1 MTRSRRAVRCLK
13 RTPVYQGRVVTLVS
27 ELLEIGGVRMVR
39 ETILHPGSVVIVPI
53 LGRSRIVLVR
63 QYRRAI
69 DQDLLELPAGTLS
82 PDEPPAACARRELEE
97 ETGWNAGRI
106 RRIGAFYAAPGVSSE
121 WMTMF
126 LATDL
131 TRTKAR
137 PEPDELLTPIL
148 LPLRTALAKVRSG
161 EILDAKSIIGLL
173 FAERLLG
180 RKA

>member
-1 MTRSRRAVRCLK
+1 MRRSTWRVRCLK
-13 RTPVYQGRVVTLVS
+13 RTPVYQGRVVTLIR
-27 ELLEIGGVRMVR
+27 ELLEIGGMRMVR

-53 LGRSRIVLVR
+53 LDQSRVVLVR

-82 PDEPPAACARRELEE
+82 PGEPPAACARRELEE
-97 ETGWNAGRI
+97 ETGWRASRI
-106 RRIGAFYAAPGVSSE
+106 RRIGAFYAAPGMSSE

-131 TRTKAR
+131 THTKAH
-137 PEPDELLTPIL
+137 PEPDELLTPVI

-161 EILDAKSIIGLL
+161 EICDAKSIIGLL
-173 FAERLLG
+173 FAERLLR

>member
-1 MTRSRRAVRCLK
+1 MARSRRAVRCLK
-13 RTPVYQGRVVTLVS
+13 RTPVYRGRVVTLVS
-27 ELLEIGGVRMVR
+27 ERLEIGGVRMVR

-82 PDEPPAACARRELEE
+82 PNEPPAACAKRELEE
-97 ETGWNAGRI
+97 ETGWSAGRI

-137 PEPDELLTPIL
+137 PEPDELLTPVL

-161 EILDAKSIIGLL
+161 QIRDAKSIIGLL
-173 FAERLLG
+173 FAERLLR

>member
-1 MTRSRRAVRCLK
+1 MTRSRAVRCLK

-69 DQDLLELPAGTLS
+69 DQELLELPAGTLS
-82 PDEPPAACARRELEE
+82 PNEPPAACARRELEE
-97 ETGWNAGRI
+97 ETGWSAGRI

-137 PEPDELLTPIL
+137 PEPDELLTPVL

-161 EILDAKSIIGLL
+161 EIRDAKSIIGLL
-173 FAERLLG
+173 FAERLLR